1 MSLQPLLAEVDA
13 AWLRDVDPRLLQK
26 AKRSPLGQRLL
37 SVWLMHDHAPRLFT
51 PTPARNFGA
60 IAGKWSRSRLAWL
73 VRDLGILAY
82 APAVR
87 GEVRRDPVR
96 RLRNLLGNSYM
107 LALDR
112 SIWDG
117 KVAPALEQRLGSSL
131 GVVVASTTNRDDDIW
146 ELLELQGLQEL
157 RHWGATQEPEL
168 AEWAKL
174 MAPPLPDG
182 VAHLPPEP
190 VRMLHDHHL
199 ARTMPN

>member
-13 AWLRDVDPRLLQK
+13 AWFRDVDPRLAQK
-26 AKRSPLGQRLL
+26 AKRSPLGQRML
-37 SVWLMHDHAPRLFT
+37 SVWLMHDHAPTLFT
-51 PTPARNFGA
+51 PTPARNFGG
-60 IAGKWSRSRLAWL
+60 IAEKWSRSRLAWL

-117 KVAPALEQRLGSSL
+117 KVAPALEHRLSSTL
-131 GVVVASTTNRDDDIW
+131 GVVVASTANRDDDIW

-157 RHWGATQEPEL
+157 RHWAVRHEPEL

-174 MAPPLPDG
+174 MAPPLPEG

-190 VRMLHDHHL
+190 VRMLHDHHV